1 MSARCSCG
9 LRHGLEA
16 LERLFHPSL
25 VVGGVVLHAAHR
37 LAECLRYAATLVDP
51 LAPASG
57 GVPEMLRPGVSA
69 LQAENTD
76 RPAQL
81 AC

>member
-1 MSARCSCG
+1 
-9 LRHGLEA
+9 
-16 LERLFHPSL
+16 
-25 VVGGVVLHAAHR
+25 VLHAAHR